1 MTNETERQLIN
12 LIAAD
17 RIYVPIS
24 SLDGKLKRMRPR
36 LAKAVDMPDT
46 FFEGERVYARVQDNS
61 VQQSKGMRAA
71 INEFSAKFP
80 EYGIILEGM
89 IAEKRETKETALC
102 FGVNPGC
109 KLTAQDY
116 MEVMTN
122 LGFNERNAIRVYP
135 ELMDASRKLSKA
147 RDYGE
152 RSILIGWTKYF
163 TFPLEREV
171 F

>member
-24 SLDGKLKRMRPR
+24 SLDGKLKRMRPK
-36 LAKAVDMPDT
+36 LAEAVQMPDAA
-46 FFEGERVYARVQDNS
+46 FVGERVYARVTENTAQKA
-61 VQQSKGMRAA
+61 KGMRAA
-71 INEFSAKFP
+71 INEFSEKFP
-80 EYGIILEGM
+80 EYGVILEGM
-89 IAEKRETKETALC
+89 INEQRTEKEIALC
-102 FGVNPGC
+102 FGVNSGC

-147 RDYGE
+147 RDYEE
-152 RSILIGWTKYF
+152 RSILIG
-163 TFPLEREV
+163 
-171 F
+171 